1 MTVRET
7 CIPTRHS
14 TITISRVVVFTL
26 RNMVYPALMS
36 KVLAVG
42 GPKGGV
48 GKTTVALNIATNA
61 ARLLKLKVLLVDADP
76 NRSALDAAMAA
87 GDAMPFDV
95 AEGLDHERLVQ
106 LHRSSGYELVVA
118 DLPGAREAGALKALL
133 TGGGRG
139 KPSVDGLILPS
150 RPEVMDLRPTRRV
163 IREEIA
169 PLNLPYLVAL
179 VRVHSSRV
187 RQGEERAD
195 ELRGMGLQ
203 VAHAMTRNLVAHDD
217 ALELQRPL
225 VDMGGGQRSVVR
237 AADREYRQLA
247 HEALTLI
254 GIDATPLLTD
264 PSKED

>member
-1 MTVRET
+1 
-7 CIPTRHS
+7 
-14 TITISRVVVFTL
+14 
-26 RNMVYPALMS
+26 MVYPAHMS

-61 ARLLKLKVLLVDADP
+61 VRVLKLRVLLVDADP
-76 NRSALDAAMAA
+76 NRSAIDAATAA
-87 GDAMPFDV
+87 GDNMPFDV
-95 AEGLDHERLVQ
+95 AEGLDHDRLVQ
-106 LHRSSGYELVVA
+106 LHNTKTYDLVVV

-139 KPSVDGLILPS
+139 KPAVDGLILPS

-169 PLNLPYLVAL
+169 PLKLPYLVAL

-187 RQGEERAD
+187 RQGEERAE

-203 VAHAMTRNLVAHDD
+203 IAHAYTRNLVAHDD

-225 VDMGGGQRSVVR
+225 LDMGGGRRSVVR
-237 AADREYRQLA
+237 AADREYRQLS

-254 GIDATPLLTD
+254 GIDAAALLRDITP
-264 PSKED
+264 KEG